1 MITAGSMGPAS
12 SLPGAA
18 GPGVVPMAVMPGVS
32 SAAPNPIPV
41 NPYITRTRRYALV
54 INDIG
59 RLSVYITNRAAGS
72 GQASGDRYD

>member
-1 MITAGSMGPAS
+1 
-12 SLPGAA
+12 
-18 GPGVVPMAVMPGVS
+18 MAIMPGIS

-41 NPYITRTRRYALV
+41 NPYITRTRRYALI

-59 RLSVYITNRAAGS
+59 GLGIYITTHTAGS